1 MVEKVVKFVADH
13 KKELL
18 QLGIVITVAVNAR
31 LGIKLNELNISSD
44 VAKYAEKTIDEIK

>member
-18 QLGIVITVAVNAR
+18 QVGIVITGAVSAG

-44 VAKYAEKTIDEIK
+44 VVKYAEKTIDEIK